1 MIAAAELIYFK
12 MRRLIRGI
20 NIPSTPQ
27 FGTQISTEYFLER
40 LKACNFYLEYGS
52 GGSTFQ
58 AARMQKQ
65 FVSVESDAYF
75 LKALRSQIERQIGT
89 HPGKL
94 LYANI
99 GLTEDFGN
107 PCFKRPTERRRSRWL
122 KYPTIAWQHI
132 HTPVD
137 LILIDG
143 RFRVLCALFAVAK
156 CRNRDVEILFDDYVT
171 RPHYRPV
178 EQFLRVDKT
187 IGAMASL
194 HIKKYD
200 QDKLLAA
207 IEKHSLDYH

>member
-1 MIAAAELIYFK
+1 MGIDIRSVTELIYFK
-12 MRRLIRGI
+12 MRRRINGI
-20 NIPSTPQ
+20 NIPSTPE
-27 FGTQISTEYFLER
+27 FETQISTEYFLER
-40 LKACNFYLEYGS
+40 LKACSFYLEYGS

-65 FVSVESDAYF
+65 FISVESDAYF
-75 LKALRSQIERQIGT
+75 LKALRSQIEQHIGN

-94 LYANI
+94 LHANI
-99 GLTEDFGN
+99 GLTEDWGKPF
-107 PCFKRPTERRRSRWL
+107 FKMPTERRRSRWL

-156 CRNRDVEILFDDYVT
+156 CRNSDVEILFDDYVG
-171 RPHYRPV
+171 RPHYHPV
-178 EQFLRVDKT
+178 EQFLHVSKT

-194 HIKKYD
+194 RVSGV
-200 QDKLLAA
+200 LPRRSSV
-207 IEKHSLDYH
+207 E